1 MLSALELW
9 LKEDMKKNMRVLNQL
24 DLVPLL
30 LGSDFS
36 FLFLQDFQGQVTM
49 VPDASLRDFAKII
62 SDPSHTDLERFM
74 REGRLT
80 AWRKFSMIRN
90 RQLVGNKLSAAIGEI
105 AQAITLAGLDRHAA
119 QGPATMLHL
128 HPHSLPSSP
137 ARPLRGGW
145 HSHATPA
152 AADFADEDGTHQHTV
167 HHHPVSRSRRL
178 LKDRDLSLS

>member
-1 MLSALELW
+1 
-9 LKEDMKKNMRVLNQL
+9 MKKNMRVLNQL

-49 VPDASLRDFAKII
+49 VPDASLRDFMKII
-62 SDPSHTDLERFM
+62 SDPSHADLVRFM

-105 AQAITLAGLDRHAA
+105 AQAIAQAGMDRHTAF
-119 QGPATMLHL
+119 PASMLHL

-145 HSHATPA
+145 HSHAMP
-152 AADFADEDGTHQHTV
+152 AADFGDDEAHQHQHTV

-178 LKDRDLSLS
+178 LKDRDLSTLS